1 MKRVKVLSILLLFLN
16 FCLRWV
22 GHDWSENPFLL
33 LESVLLSLPS
43 CDSSTAFF
51 LSFPCLWDAIS
62 CPWIWH
68 RLPKTPVQTPLILLR
83 DSPPHQ
89 MTVFAALVS
98 VPSKC
103 PHHKATTLNC
113 KWLIISAKLK
123 LSGLSQPGDFI
134 TLHSLQG
141 GPARSKSRSI
151 IGQEG
156 TGLAHNWVCSQP
168 EQRTSL
174 PGDAALQRP
183 KENVN
188 T

>member
-1 MKRVKVLSILLLFLN
+1 MKRIKVLSILLLFLN
-16 FCLRWV
+16 FCLRRV

-51 LSFPCLWDAIS
+51 LSSPCLWDAIS

-68 RLPKTPVQTPLILLR
+68 RLPKIPVQTPLILLR

-141 GPARSKSRSI
+141 GPSQVKVEVNNRAGRYWLGPQLGMLSI
-151 IGQEG
+151 
-156 TGLAHNWVCSQP
+156 
-168 EQRTSL
+168 RTKNFTSW
-174 PGDAALQRP
+174 RCCFT
-183 KENVN
+183 K
-188 T
+188 TYRKC

>member
-1 MKRVKVLSILLLFLN
+1 
-16 FCLRWV
+16 
-22 GHDWSENPFLL
+22 
-33 LESVLLSLPS
+33 
-43 CDSSTAFF
+43 
-51 LSFPCLWDAIS
+51 
-62 CPWIWH
+62 
-68 RLPKTPVQTPLILLR
+68 
-83 DSPPHQ
+83 
-89 MTVFAALVS
+89 MTVFAALIS

-156 TGLAHNWVCSQP
+156 TGLAHNWVCSPP

-188 T
+188 TEQLNSTQMAYSIKHESSLLMFCSFLNLGSQMLITIINFMNSLKHYYYMNWCIN